1 MSKLYFAKF
10 NINENIHDI
19 YDGKHDLGFY
29 LKKIVVGLNEKT
41 VICYSE
47 SKRKVV
53 DVFSIDDIKDLDNPE
68 SVKEPE
74 ESCSYYKFM
83 SLNSIQ
89 ENGDE
94 IFNGRVIRIYADDWH
109 RFRIDENGKES
120 LTDHHASDKTSYC
133 TFSFNIT
140 KEIIGFSTKSDFRKE
155 KFTII
160 FKHLIEETVPS
171 IGEIEINLLID
182 SGALDVKF
190 KRIKRL
196 YDLSIDFIPPNQSDK
211 DVLEI
216 LKKLN
221 GGVKETNAT
230 KAKLV
235 LHAPPKMPIKKSAEV
250 VEAIISM
257 AKLGY
262 GRVKAIGIAQ
272 NEEKVEID
280 TEKDVAYYRE
290 VPQDSRDSIGI
301 LSSETE
307 EAIRYYQILKQNEVR
322 KDE

>member
-10 NINENIHDI
+10 NINENIHEI
-19 YDGKHDLGFY
+19 YDGKKDLDFY

-47 SKRKVV
+47 TKRKVI
-53 DVFSIDDIKDLDNPE
+53 DVFSIDDIKNSDDPE
-68 SVKEPE
+68 SVREPE

-83 SLNSIQ
+83 TLNSVQ
-89 ENGDE
+89 KNGDE

-109 RFRIDENGKES
+109 RFRIDADGKES
-120 LTDHHASDKTSYC
+120 LTDYHTSDKTSYC

-155 KFTII
+155 KFVRI
-160 FKHLIEETVPS
+160 FTHLIEETVPAL
-171 IGEIEINLLID
+171 GEIEINLLID
-182 SGALDVKF
+182 GRALDVKF
-190 KRIKRL
+190 DRINRL
-196 YDLSIDFIPPNQSDK
+196 YDLSIDFIPPNESKK

-221 GGVKETNAT
+221 NGVKETNAT
-230 KAKLV
+230 KSKLV
-235 LHAPPKMPIKKSAEV
+235 LHAPPKEPINKAAKV

-262 GRVKAIGIAQ
+262 GRVKASGIARNQ
-272 NEEKVEID
+272 ENVEID

-290 VPQDSRDSIGI
+290 VPQNSRDVIET
-301 LSSETE
+301 LNSETE
-307 EAIRYYQILKQNEVR
+307 EAILYYQILKQNEVR